1 MLSKRQRPKVDEY
14 PDYLFAVFHFPVYDK
29 AVQRLNAAELDIFLG
44 PDYLVTLPNVELLP
58 VTRLFHRCEEDERLR
73 DELFAKGSG
82 RLLYEVLDDLF
93 DYCFP
98 ILDKIG
104 HKLDSVEDDM
114 FERRAEDVVRDLSNV
129 KQEIISY
136 RKIIKPERTTLRLL
150 ERRVERFLPEEL
162 DLYFDDIVDSA
173 ERIWDLLDNY
183 KEVVEGLESTNESV
197 ISHRQNDVLRVL
209 TVFSAIL
216 LPLTLLASVFGMNVD
231 FPGSGTAGAFW
242 VMAAVMV
249 GVAAGCSASSAGSA
263 GSSRRLQRSRVD
275 GNFSQ
280 ARADQRRR
288 AATGRSAGSVK
299 DHVESRASCVRSRR
313 MTSRRR
319 RSADRSGHHPLG
331 ETTCVGVP
339 LDVASV
345 AARARDAERAVDSIP
360 AATVQ
365 SVTSRFRRVA
375 CGAVRRS

>member
-1 MLSKRQRPKVDEY
+1 MPNLPRIRRTRSGSGAVPAGALAERRPLELTAGGLTWVHLDSPDTDTANELAERFGWHALDVEDVLSRRQRPKIDEY
-14 PDYLFAVFHFPVYDK
+14 PEYLFAVLHFPVYDK
-29 AVQRLNAAELDIFLG
+29 AIQRLNAAELDVFLAQ
-44 PDYLVTLPNVELLP
+44 DYLVTLPNVPLLP
-58 VTRLFHRCEEDERLR
+58 VTRLFHRCEEDEQLR
-73 DELFAKGSG
+73 EELFAKGSG

-162 DLYFDDIVDSA
+162 DLYFDDIVDGA

-231 FPGSGTAGAFW
+231 FPGYGTGTAFW
-242 VMAAVMV
+242 IVVGVMV
-249 GVAAGCSASSAGSA
+249 AVGAG
-263 GSSRRLQRSRVD
+263 L
-275 GNFSQ
+275 
-280 ARADQRRR
+280 
-288 AATGRSAGSVK
+288 
-299 DHVESRASCVRSRR
+299 
-313 MTSRRR
+313 
-319 RSADRSGHHPLG
+319 LG
-331 ETTCVGVP
+331 F
-339 LDVASV
+339 
-345 AARARDAERAVDSIP
+345 
-360 AATVQ
+360 
-365 SVTSRFRRVA
+365 FRWKRWI
-375 CGAVRRS
+375 